1 MIFLDSRSPLPAI
14 SREIEE
20 SMVHMV
26 VHTYLYD
33 QLHTMRVMRQQMCRF
48 DDHRNYYAICHNE
61 YVVNQRVRKMHHC
74 NTSSK
79 GRVRHSFHAAKY
91 TQHLYYIVSYKQQT
105 TPFINNNISS
115 STTMKAASAIV
126 VIAASSSAVASV
138 NAFVALPSCRTNNGI
153 INQQPSSSSVLFLSE
168 TETESAFVADEP
180 LAENEDKTFDAV
192 EKMGKG
198 AAKIK
203 RGKKKGGGDDTS
215 SFAASA
221 KAAATLTPEETF
233 YEGPPAITET
243 IAPTIS
249 ILTVVGIV
257 PAAAAWARQAWV
269 RYNIT
274 NRRIRVTSGIQ
285 GKDMAEIVYPDVV
298 ELRTVKRL
306 FGDGDMV
313 FFLRDGAKFEMR
325 NVPNFEETIEFIL
338 GNVDKDVKDTYRAQ
352 GDVGDN

>member
-1 MIFLDSRSPLPAI
+1 
-14 SREIEE
+14 
-20 SMVHMV
+20 
-26 VHTYLYD
+26 
-33 QLHTMRVMRQQMCRF
+33 
-48 DDHRNYYAICHNE
+48 
-61 YVVNQRVRKMHHC
+61 
-74 NTSSK
+74 
-79 GRVRHSFHAAKY
+79 
-91 TQHLYYIVSYKQQT
+91 
-105 TPFINNNISS
+105 
-115 STTMKAASAIV
+115 MKAASTIV
-126 VIAASSSAVASV
+126 AIAASAASV
-138 NAFVALPSCRTNNGI
+138 NAFITPSCTTHHVATTTTPN
-153 INQQPSSSSVLFLSE
+153 STHFMSESE
-168 TETESAFVADEP
+168 TTESAFIADIPPTSET
-180 LAENEDKTFDAV
+180 EQDKTFEAV
-192 EKMGKG
+192 ENFGKG

-203 RGKKKGGGDDTS
+203 RGKKKNASGPAAA
-215 SFAASA
+215 AASTT
-221 KAAATLTPEETF
+221 KAAATLAPEETF

-269 RYNIT
+269 RYRIT

-338 GNVDKDVKDTYRAQ
+338 GEVDGEVRDVYRAQ
-352 GDVGDN
+352 GDVGAN